1 MVISDINDDCIIF
14 GDISKRCDFKL
25 FCNPFCEPDNVA
37 AFVGL
42 IQKVV
47 EYIEEFIT
55 KKERRPTTLKREGRI
70 EQQKGRGAL
79 RGGCGGGEGRRRR
92 RKGEKGG
99 SIGKR
104 NRRREG
110 ISRARAISAHC

>member
-1 MVISDINDDCIIF
+1 MFHKSSYFALVLVKED
-14 GDISKRCDFKL
+14 
-25 FCNPFCEPDNVA
+25 A
-37 AFVGL
+37 AVGHFFFVYMNG
-42 IQKVV
+42 KG
-47 EYIEEFIT
+47 FIT
-55 KKERRPTTLKREGRI
+55 KKERRPTTLKREGRR

-79 RGGCGGGEGRRRR
+79 RGGCRGGEGRRRR

-110 ISRARAISAHC
+110 ISRARAIPGKSSTREKRR